1 MNLVANMIILI
12 LGNCHVPPVVRS
24 QQWKLLKCTNKSR
37 CPACWLKLCLK
48 AFQVPPH
55 IRATLTAMLPSYM
68 RSGSKP
74 SGPLTQTHPLRIAS
88 STSPTQSTFSTLASE
103 SENTLFAVKPV
114 KKPSDDT
121 DKTEV
126 RLLFQDLFFSN
137 NVC

>member
-1 MNLVANMIILI
+1 M
-12 LGNCHVPPVVRS
+12 PPVVRS

-74 SGPLTQTHPLRIAS
+74 TASLAQPHPLRIGS
-88 STSPTQSTFSTLASE
+88 SNTSTTQSPFTSLVPE
-103 SENTLFAVKPV
+103 SDNNIFAIKTIQKPEEAE
-114 KKPSDDT
+114 KP
-121 DKTEV
+121 EV
-126 RLLFQDLFFSN
+126 RLFQLTLCFEMLCMLFTYKMLFYLFI
-137 NVC
+137 

>member
-1 MNLVANMIILI
+1 M
-12 LGNCHVPPVVRS
+12 VRS

-74 SGPLTQTHPLRIAS
+74 STSLAQPHPLRIGS
-88 STSPTQSTFSTLASE
+88 SNTSTTQSTFSSLVPE
-103 SENTLFAVKPV
+103 SDNNIFAVKTMQ
-114 KKPSDDT
+114 KPEEVE
-121 DKTEV
+121 KPEV
-126 RLLFQDLFFSN
+126 RLFIQASFVIGTIYVIVFF
-137 NVC
+137 